1 MPKLS
6 VILSA
11 KLYNIA
17 IENNRDGDKFTGLQK
32 ILLETSIFLY
42 QIIHSILSTEGM
54 PERSNGPGLGPG
66 SLCLRGFESSF
77 PHARVTQ
84 PGLECFPPK
93 EEVAG
98 SNPVVSVLINS

>member
-1 MPKLS
+1 MRECRS
-6 VILSA
+6 
-11 KLYNIA
+11 
-17 IENNRDGDKFTGLQK
+17 GQTGQTQD
-32 ILLETSIFLY
+32 LLA
-42 QIIHSILSTEGM
+42 
-54 PERSNGPGLGPG
+54 
-66 SLCLRGFESSF
+66 LCLRGFESSF